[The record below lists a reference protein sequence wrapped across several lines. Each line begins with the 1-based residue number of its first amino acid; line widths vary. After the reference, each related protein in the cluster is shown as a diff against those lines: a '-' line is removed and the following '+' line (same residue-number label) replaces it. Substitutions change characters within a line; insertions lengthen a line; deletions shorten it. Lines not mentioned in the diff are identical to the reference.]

1 MVAEVEV
8 VVGVVG
14 VVEDEV
20 DVVVG
25 VVLEELVEDVLS
37 GVVDVVVLEVVWQ
50 SLVASW
56 ATVLAP

>member
-1 MVAEVEV
+1 M
-8 VVGVVG
+8 VGVVG

-25 VVLEELVEDVLS
+25 VVVEELVDDVLS
-37 GVVDVVVLEVVWQ
+37 GAVDVVVLEVVWQ
-50 SLVASW
+50 SLAASW